1 MIPPSISAVARLFP
15 ALVLGGAVTAQQAP
29 TEEVRKPDFNGIW
42 QALGTAHWDLE
53 GHEARPGPVVALGA
67 LGAIPPGLSVVEGG
81 SIPYKPEA
89 EAKRKEN
96 RESWLTRDPAVKCF
110 MPGVPRA
117 TYMPF
122 PFQIVQTPELVL
134 ISYEFASAARVIYM
148 DRPDFESPFD
158 TWMGHSIGRWEG
170 ETLVVNVTSQVP
182 DTWFDSSGNFHTDA
196 LRVEERYTRIGRD
209 ALMYEATI
217 EDPNVFTRPW
227 KIRLPLYRRLEQNAQ
242 LLEFKCVEFVEE
254 LMYGHLRRT
263 APDESRR

>member
-1 MIPPSISAVARLFP
+1 MAQNVPTQSVAS
-15 ALVLGGAVTAQQAP
+15 P
-29 TEEVRKPDFNGIW
+29 TEEVPKPDFNGIW

-53 GHEARPGPVVALGA
+53 GHEARPGPLVALGA
-67 LGAIPPGLSVVEGG
+67 LGAIPAGMGVVEGG
-81 SIPYKPEA
+81 AIPYKPEA
-89 EAKRKEN
+89 AAQRQEN
-96 RESWLTRDPAVKCF
+96 LESWLTRDPAVKCF

-122 PFQIVQTPELVL
+122 PFQIVQTPEFVL
-134 ISYEFASAARVIYM
+134 ISYEFASATRVIYM

-170 ETLVVNVTSQVP
+170 ETLVVDVTSQVP

-196 LRVEERYTRIGRD
+196 LRVEERYTRIGPD
-209 ALMYEATI
+209 ALTYEATI
-217 EDPNVFTRPW
+217 EDPNVFTQPW
-227 KIRLPLYRRLEQNAQ
+227 KIRLPLYRRLEKNAQ

-254 LMYGHLRRT
+254 LMYGHLRRK